1 MSTQAGRYLFVPLQK
16 VKRLKRKRNEEKG
29 GKTER
34 FLGCWG
40 QKEHLK
46 TTAGVKLL
54 IIKQARVREL
64 MFLA

>member
-1 MSTQAGRYLFVPLQK
+1 MLTQVGRYLFVLLQK
-16 VKRLKRKRNEEKG
+16 VKRLKRNEEKG

-54 IIKQARVREL
+54 IIKQAGVREL